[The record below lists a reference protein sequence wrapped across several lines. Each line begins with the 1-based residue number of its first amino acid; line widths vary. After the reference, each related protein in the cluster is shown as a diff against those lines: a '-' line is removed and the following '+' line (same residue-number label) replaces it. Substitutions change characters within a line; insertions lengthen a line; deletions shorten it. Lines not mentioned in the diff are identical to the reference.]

1 MPYKYSKID
10 EYNSNWFKNDNSK
23 GTLLGIKLLSGHL
36 RSLYEF
42 ELKFEYPIS
51 VIAGKNGSG
60 KTTIL
65 ALAACAFHNLDNG
78 FKLPKRKN
86 SYYTFSDFLIQ
97 SKEEMS
103 PAGINISY
111 NILHNNWKNPGKSES
126 RVGPGIQK
134 RIKKIGGKWND
145 YSSRVK
151 RNVVFFGIDRV
162 VPHSEKSVYRSYRN
176 RFKTS
181 KREVWEKDVKDIIG
195 RILNK
200 NYDDFWHKEH
210 SDYRLPM
217 VQSGENIYSG
227 FNMGAGENALFEIFS
242 TIFACPLGVLLVI
255 DEIELGLHDEAQTR
269 FINELKKVCNLR
281 KVQIICTTHSYNIMA
296 SVPPEARFFV
306 ENFKEKTI
314 ITSKISPSFASGKLS
329 GENSNEL
336 YVYVEDTIGKALLE
350 SALDNNLRRRIN
362 ILPIGSSIA
371 VIRQLASHYI
381 NLKNGECVAIL
392 DGDQSSKITNLAQN
406 FISQLET
413 VEDQVEAENWMK
425 ERLRFL
431 PGTDWPEKWIMK
443 ELKKNNITELAKDLR
458 LDKKELSEHIDEAI
472 RAGKHNEFFSLS
484 IKTNLE
490 RDSIITFVSRHVV
503 EMEKTHFDE
512 LQDFISTFLE

>member
-1 MPYKYSKID
+1 MR
-10 EYNSNWFKNDNSK
+10 
-23 GTLLGIKLLSGHL
+23 G
-36 RSLYEF
+36 LYEF

-65 ALAACAFHNLDNG
+65 ALAACAFHNRDHG

-97 SKEEMS
+97 SKEEIS
-103 PAGINISY
+103 SEGIIISY
-111 NILHNNWKNPGKSES
+111 NILYNKWRKPGGKSDLWE
-126 RVGPGIQK
+126 GLGNQK

-181 KREVWEKDVKDIIG
+181 KREEWERFVKDIIG
-195 RILNK
+195 KILNK

-217 VQSGENIYSG
+217 VKSGDNIYSG

-242 TIFACPLGVLLVI
+242 TIFACPPGVLLVI
-255 DEIELGLHDEAQTR
+255 DEIELGLHEEAQTR
-269 FINELKKVCNLR
+269 FINELKKVCNDM

-306 ENFKEKTI
+306 ENFKEKTV
-314 ITSKISPSFASGKLS
+314 ITPNISPLFASGKLS

-336 YVYVEDTIGKALLE
+336 DVFVEDTIGKALLE
-350 SALDNNLRRRIN
+350 SALENNLRMRIN
-362 ILPIGSSIA
+362 ILPIGSSVA

-381 NLKNGECVAIL
+381 NLKKGECVAIL
-392 DGDQSSKITNLAQN
+392 DGDKSSEIDDLTRN
-406 FISQLET
+406 FINQLET
-413 VEDQVEAENWMK
+413 VEDKEITENWMK
-425 ERLRFL
+425 DRLRFL
-431 PGTDWPEKWIMK
+431 PGTDWPEKWIMT
-443 ELKKNNITELAKDLR
+443 ELKKNKLTELAKDLR
-458 LDKKELSEHIDEAI
+458 LDEKELSEHIDEAI
-472 RAGKHNEFFSLS
+472 RAGKHNEFYCLS
-484 IKTNLE
+484 NKTNLD
-490 RDSIITFVSRHVV
+490 RDSITTFVSRHVV
-503 EMEKTHFDE
+503 ELDKNHFDE
-512 LQDFISTFLE
+512 LQNFISTFLE